1 MYFNLNMLKLKL
13 NEQVIHGDIA
23 ARNILVFSPM
33 TVKLTDFGLSRRLHN
48 YTNYIMNTSVRF
60 ISVKPQL

>member
-1 MYFNLNMLKLKL
+1 MN

-23 ARNILVFSPM
+23 TRNILVFNPK

-48 YTNYIMNTSVRF
+48 YTNYIIKTDVRSKSF
-60 ISVKPQL
+60 RMTQVS